1 MESNVTLRSNV
12 YINKS
17 SRRNDPDF
25 VHHLRDYSSLSKYYN
40 PVYRT
45 SEVPLTP
52 VQREII
58 AYGPPKCSL
67 ESGTMSWGVPI
78 VSERFV
84 CRC

>member
-40 PVYRT
+40 PVT
-45 SEVPLTP
+45 AQVKSP
-52 VQREII
+52 
-58 AYGPPKCSL
+58 SL
-67 ESGTMSWGVPI
+67 QFSVKSLRMAPQSV
-78 VSERFV
+78 R
-84 CRC
+84 